1 MSAAETTHLTSDD
14 VRNVLDAMASPV
26 SRPKNSVLF
35 EQGDAPRG
43 VYVVRKG
50 TVRMTVKAGDAEVL
64 MRVAHPGAV
73 LGLPGVLGNKPYS
86 LTAVTTHAAEL
97 GFVPAEKL
105 VDAIRNS
112 PLLGLQVLQLLSE
125 DVRAA
130 RGAIANTRQ
139 IVRA

>member
-1 MSAAETTHLTSDD
+1 MSAAETTNLPSDD
-14 VRNVLDAMASPV
+14 IRNVLDAMATPI
-26 SRPKNSVLF
+26 SRPKNAVLF
-35 EQGDAPRG
+35 HQGDAPKG

-50 TVRMTVKAGDAEVL
+50 NVRMTVKAGDSEVL
-64 MRVAHPGAV
+64 MRVAHAGAV

-86 LTAVTTHAAEL
+86 LTAVTVHASEL

-105 VDAIRNS
+105 VDAIRTN
-112 PLLGLQVLQLLSE
+112 PALGLQVLQLLSE

-139 IVRA
+139 TVRV